1 MKEKRNKTG
10 NVPNLRFKGFAEE
23 WEVKKLG
30 EVVKIYD
37 GTHQTPNYVANGIPF
52 YSVEHVTANQFENTR
67 YISKDIFEKE
77 NERVKLEK
85 GDILMT
91 RIGSIGVAK
100 YINWDVK
107 ASFYVS
113 LALIKQSHRINN
125 EYLFHYI
132 NSNFFQSELWK
143 RTIHVAFPQKINLGE
158 IGMCHLKH
166 PLSDEQQKIAS
177 FLTLIDERIQTQS
190 KIIQRLETLMQGL
203 REKLFTQKLRF
214 KDSNGKQF
222 PDWKERVL
230 SEVAEKR
237 IKKNTDMS
245 VKVVFTNS
253 ATLGIVNQRDF
264 FDKDIANKNNISGY
278 YIVNED
284 DFIYN
289 PRISNEAPVGPISRN
304 KIGKGVMSPL
314 YTVFKFNAGNFDFI
328 EQFYKTKV
336 WHQHMKNISNYGA
349 RADRMSFSSNDF
361 FEMQFPSPCLAEQ
374 SLISNFLS
382 TIYKKIETEKK
393 LLEHYKNQ
401 KKFLLQNLFI

>member
-1 MKEKRNKTG
+1 M
-10 NVPNLRFKGFAEE
+10 RFKGFEGE
-23 WEVKKLG
+23 WEIKKLG

-190 KIIQRLETLMQGL
+190 KIIQGLETLIQSL

-214 KDSNGKQF
+214 KDENGQQF
-222 PDWKERVL
+222 PDW
-230 SEVAEKR
+230 EVMQLGDICEKKSSA
-237 IKKNTDMS
+237 ISANKIEDNFGEYIIYGASGILKK
-245 VKVVFTNS
+245 
-253 ATLGIVNQRDF
+253 IDF
-264 FDKDIANKNNISGY
+264 FIEEEDYISIVKDGAG
-278 YIVNED
+278 
-284 DFIYN
+284 
-289 PRISNEAPVGPISRN
+289 VGRLLYCE
-304 KIGKGVMSPL
+304 GKSSVLGTMDIIKPKQNTNTYFL
-314 YTVFKFNAGNFDFI
+314 F
-328 EQFYKTKV
+328 
-336 WHQHMKNISNYGA
+336 HLLKNI
-349 RADRMSFSSNDF
+349 DF
-361 FEMQFPSPCLAEQ
+361 TKY
-374 SLISNFLS
+374 ITGS
-382 TIYKKIETEKK
+382 TIPHIYFKD
-393 LLEHYKNQ
+393 YKNE
-401 KKFLLQNLFI
+401 NCVIP